1 MPICS
6 STRRTG
12 RWDCSTSR
20 MISSFSAAGYLI
32 RRPPHPPSRF
42 FEQTVLQGQIG
53 DHLLER
59 RGLTPQIVDLV
70 RGGGPGCIASQ
81 ALLSSLQEVLRP
93 AIVQVLRDPL
103 AATQLGNSVL
113 AAQAFQNDPDLL
125 LGRIVLARRPSDVLD
140 NLLSWFLRCSGL
152 LSHLR
157 SCERYDEPET
167 LPYSIHPVC
176 PMSADGG
183 QEPLIRPGR
192 HGGRKRSVNVRKVPN
207 GILARARSGVS

>member
-1 MPICS
+1 MRFS
-6 STRRTG
+6 KY
-12 RWDCSTSR
+12 
-20 MISSFSAAGYLI
+20 ISFAVLPI
-32 RRPPHPPSRF
+32 RRHAF

-59 RGLTPQIVDLV
+59 RGLTPQIVGLV

-103 AATQLGNSVL
+103 AATQLGNAVL

-140 NLLSWFLRCSGL
+140 NLLSRFLQWSGL

-157 SCERYDEPET
+157 SYERYDEPET
-167 LPYSIHPVC
+167 LPYSIRPFC

-183 QEPLIRPGR
+183 HQRPLRLEAATLSR
-192 HGGRKRSVNVRKVPN
+192 MRSEVTSRSNCANDSRTLSVNRPIEVVVLNCCVTETKDAPR
-207 GILARARSGVS
+207 